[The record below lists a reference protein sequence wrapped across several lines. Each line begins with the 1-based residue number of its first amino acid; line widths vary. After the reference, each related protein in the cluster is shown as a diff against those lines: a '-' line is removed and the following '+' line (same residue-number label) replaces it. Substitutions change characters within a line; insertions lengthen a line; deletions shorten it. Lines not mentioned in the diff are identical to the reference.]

1 MIIITNTEIN
11 AMNSIITN
19 IGSLIVNVAG
29 N

>member
-11 AMNSIITN
+11 TMNSIITN
-19 IGSLIVNVAG
+19 IGSLIVNAVG